1 LILLR
6 AHQLLLRRAVMALE
20 GNTRTTC
27 VESGTELLAPEL
39 DVAPRESASNSL
51 RCASTLWLS
60 AACSGGVAWPS
71 SIDARTRSSIS

>member
-6 AHQLLLRRAVMALE
+6 AHELLLRRAVLALE

-39 DVAPRESASNSL
+39 DVAPSARAPRVRL
-51 RCASTLWLS
+51 
-60 AACSGGVAWPS
+60 
-71 SIDARTRSSIS
+71 